1 MRTML
6 TFSVPV
12 EKGNEAI
19 QDGSLA
25 ATLEAMLEKLEPEA
39 AYFRAI
45 DGERGGM
52 IVFDMDDPA
61 QIPQVAEPLFLN
73 LDADVELTPVMNPD
87 DLRRA
92 LSSL

>member
-6 TFSVPV
+6 TWTVPV
-12 EKGNEAI
+12 ERGNEAI
-19 QDGSLA
+19 EDGSLA
-25 ATLEAMLEKLEPEA
+25 ATIEEILEKLEPEA

-52 IVFDMDDPA
+52 IVFDMEDPA
-61 QIPQVAEPLFLN
+61 QIPQVAEPLFLK
-73 LDADVELTPVMNPD
+73 LDASVELVPVMNAD